1 MKKKLIIALSIIL
14 ISSFLGAVLSAAWNL
29 DHLVAGKLES
39 VNVTYYRCV
48 TCPNQTKTI
57 VITDE
62 SKMKALENLFFY
74 RFTNPLAPVTNEKG
88 VLDVQFIYQNKTL
101 SFDVVGT
108 VPGGYPPAI
117 KYGDR
122 SRRYELSQADLDKIL
137 ELVAEVYK

>member
-14 ISSFLGAVLSAAWNL
+14 VLGFSGAVLSGAWNL
-29 DHLVAGKLES
+29 DHVVAGKLES
-39 VNVTYYRCV
+39 VNVTYYGCE
-48 TCPNQTKTI
+48 TCPDQTKTI

-62 SKMKALENLFFY
+62 SKKKALENLFFY
-74 RFTNPLAPVTNEKG
+74 RFTNPFDPYTNEMG
-88 VLDVQFIYQNKTL
+88 ALDVQFIYQNKTL
-101 SFDVVGT
+101 SFNVVGT
-108 VPGGYPPAI
+108 VPGSYPPAI